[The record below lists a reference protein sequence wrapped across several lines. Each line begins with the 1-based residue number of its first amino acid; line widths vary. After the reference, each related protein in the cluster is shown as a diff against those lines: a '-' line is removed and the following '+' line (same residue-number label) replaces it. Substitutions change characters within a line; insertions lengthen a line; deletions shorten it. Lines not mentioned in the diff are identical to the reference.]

1 MNSSR
6 NKFSSNFIHLLSQ
19 MFLSGNY
26 VSLIS
31 SVNGV
36 ISSINLRA
44 KLENE
49 KFHPLMFGVHENEL
63 FHPLI
68 ISQFRNDYISSIN
81 VVGN

>member
-1 MNSSR
+1 
-6 NKFSSNFIHLLSQ
+6 

-31 SVNGV
+31 FCKWSYF
-36 ISSINLRA
+36 IHKSLSP

-49 KFHPLMFGVHENEL
+49 KFHPLMLGVHENEL
-63 FHPLI
+63 FHPLT
-68 ISQFRNDYISSIN
+68 ISQIRNDYILSIN